1 MDWKKQA
8 IRRDRYRIPN
18 NQQHQNCHDNRT
30 TRKHKQW
37 SNVYQNTVKKKKILF
52 IGLFWGKKSRNNNTI
67 LTGEFSI
74 IEKHYYLFIPIYN
87 KYHQNHILLLG
98 DFSAKIGNGETGISN
113 GDHKITPNGKR
124 LINLTNNFSLKVIK
138 KASNAKFKGQE

>member
-8 IRRDRYRIPN
+8 IRRNRYRIPN
-18 NQQHQNCHDNRT
+18 NQQHQNSHDNRT
-30 TRKHKQW
+30 TRKHKQF

-52 IGLFWGKKSRNNNTI
+52 IGLFFGGKKSRNNNT
-67 LTGEFSI
+67 LLNGEFSI

-87 KYHQNHILLLG
+87 KIHQNHIVLLG
-98 DFSAKIGNGETGISN
+98 DFNAKIGNGEPGISN
-113 GDHKITPNGKR
+113 GDHKITPNRKR

-138 KASNAKFKGQE
+138 KSLKCKV